1 MIDPPS
7 SNNIMK
13 IFSHLFLI
21 ILGLWSSH
29 LQAQTAPS
37 QVDPWITEFVS
48 QYHEAYQAS
57 MLNEKP
63 DVLKEFQTEEVYLMP
78 EFQQTLIGQ
87 ENVLSYYQAYFDRLD
102 IDTYES
108 DIYELLDLGEK
119 VFELSTFRLGITSET
134 QTYTLQ
140 GKSVRIWTYAGEDRL
155 MLEIEAWNYNHSLDF
170 AHELR
175 FPLLNTTHLAL
186 EAHVPIEDAVS
197 FEIAALHGLAEK
209 VITQGNAEVW
219 SQFYTDDGMFIYSF
233 NPIHHKRKQLNEFYE
248 QHVKG
253 LPVFENLEIRAHKI
267 EDLNNGYVIELA
279 SHIACWR
286 NETASGVSTGKNI
299 RIWRREPNG
308 SLKTF
313 RQIAMYN

>member
-1 MIDPPS
+1 M
-7 SNNIMK
+7 N
-13 IFSHLFLI
+13 IFSHVFLI
-21 ILGLWSSH
+21 MLGLCSSY

-37 QVDPWITEFVS
+37 QVDPWITEFIS
-48 QYHEAYQAS
+48 QYHDVYQAS
-57 MLNEKP
+57 MLTEKP
-63 DVLKEFQTEEVYLMP
+63 DLLKEFQAEEVYLMP
-78 EFQQTLIGQ
+78 EFQQTLIGHD
-87 ENVLSYYQAYFDRLD
+87 NVLSYYQAYFDRFD

-119 VFELSTFRLGITSET
+119 VFELSTFRLSISSDT
-134 QTYTLQ
+134 QTHTLR
-140 GKSVRIWTYAGEDRL
+140 GKCVRIWTYAGEGLLRL
-155 MLEIEAWNYNHSLDF
+155 ETEAWNYNHYLDF
-170 AHELR
+170 ANELR
-175 FPLLNTTHLAL
+175 FNLPYATHLAM
-186 EAHVPIEDAVS
+186 EAHVPIQDAVS

-219 SQFYTDDGMFIYSF
+219 SQFYADDGMFIYSF
-233 NPIHHKRKQLNEFYE
+233 NPIHHKRKQLNAFFE
-248 QHVKG
+248 QHVKD

-299 RIWRREPNG
+299 RVWRREPNG

>member
-1 MIDPPS
+1 
-7 SNNIMK
+7 MK
-13 IFSHLFLI
+13 IFSHLPLI
-21 ILGLWSSH
+21 LLGLCSSH
-29 LQAQTAPS
+29 LLAQTASS
-37 QVDPWITEFVS
+37 QVDPWITEFITH
-48 QYHEAYQAS
+48 YHEVYQTS
-57 MLNEKP
+57 MLGEQP
-63 DVLKEFQTEEVYLMP
+63 DLLKEFQAEEVYLMP
-78 EFQQTLIGQ
+78 EFQHTLIGR
-87 ENVLSYYQAYFDRLD
+87 ENVASYYQAYFNRFD

-119 VFELSTFRLGITSET
+119 VFELSTFRLSITTET
-134 QTYTLQ
+134 EAYTLR
-140 GKSVRIWTYAGEDRL
+140 GKSVRIWMYAGEDRL
-155 MLEIEAWNYNHSLDF
+155 TLETEAWNYNHSLDF
-170 AHELR
+170 AHALR
-175 FPLLNTTHLAL
+175 FDLPNATHLAL
-186 EAHVPIEDAVS
+186 EAHVPIKDPIS

-233 NPIHHKRKQLNEFYE
+233 NPIHHKRKQLNAFFE
-248 QHVKG
+248 QHVKD
-253 LPVFENLEIRAHKI
+253 LPVFENLEIRAIKI
-267 EDLNNGYVIELA
+267 EELDNGYVIEFA

>member
-1 MIDPPS
+1 
-7 SNNIMK
+7 MK
-13 IFSHLFLI
+13 IFSPLLLI
-21 ILGLWSSH
+21 ILGLCSSS

-37 QVDPWITEFVS
+37 QADPWITEFIS
-48 QYHEAYQAS
+48 HYHEAYQAS

-63 DVLKEFQTEEVYLMP
+63 DLLKEFQTEGVYLMP
-78 EFQQTLIGQ
+78 EFQYTLIGQ
-87 ENVLSYYQAYFDRLD
+87 ENVISYYQAYFDRFD

-119 VFELSTFRLGITSET
+119 VFELSTFQVSLTSET

-140 GKSVRIWTYAGEDRL
+140 GKCVRIWMYAGEDRL
-155 MLEIEAWNYNHSLDF
+155 RLETEAWNYNHSLDF
-170 AHELR
+170 AHKLR
-175 FPLLNTTHLAL
+175 FNLPNTTHLAL
-186 EAHVPIEDAVS
+186 EAHAPIKDAVS

-219 SQFYTDDGMFIYSF
+219 SQFSADDGMFIYSF
-233 NPIHHKRKQLNEFYE
+233 NPIHHKRKQLNAFFD
-248 QHVKG
+248 QHVKD

-267 EDLNNGYVIELA
+267 EDLNNGYVIEIA

-299 RIWRREPNG
+299 RVWRREPNG